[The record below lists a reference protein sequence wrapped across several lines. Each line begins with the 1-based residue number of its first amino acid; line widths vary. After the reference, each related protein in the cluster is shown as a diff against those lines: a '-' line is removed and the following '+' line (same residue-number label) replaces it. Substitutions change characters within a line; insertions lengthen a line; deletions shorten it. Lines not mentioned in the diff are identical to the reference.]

1 MIHPYSYQLTP
12 EIIKEDLRYLELLS
26 RSFPTIAEASTEI
39 INLEAIL
46 NLPKPTEHFIA
57 DPHGE
62 YEAFLHVLKNASGNI
77 KRKVN
82 DLFSNTLRSSEIREL
97 CTLIYYPEQKLEQ
110 IKASDDNIED
120 FYLVTLNQLIKVC
133 RQVSSKYT
141 HSRVCKSLPG
151 DFQYIIEE
159 LLNESEKDVNKQEY
173 LSMIINTIISTQ
185 RADDFIIAMCN
196 MIQALAI
203 DWLHLVGDIYDRGPG
218 ADIIM
223 EKLCSMQ
230 RFDVQWGNHDI
241 DWFGAAAGN
250 DACMANVIRIALRY
264 ASLRTLEEGY
274 GINMIPLATF
284 AMETYK
290 DDPCTEF
297 QPHLSKSDNS
307 HSEKSIRMIAQMHKA
322 ISIIQFKLEAQII
335 DRRPEFKM
343 GDRKLLHYINKEEGV
358 CTINKKAYKMKDSFL
373 PTISPEDPYALTPEE
388 QEVVEKLHHNFS
400 ISDKLKKHIKCLL
413 AHGGMYTIANSNL
426 MYHASVPLNADGSL
440 KDVMLQGKKYR
451 GKALMDKVEQLIREA
466 FNTDTPTEQR
476 LFAKDFIWYLWC
488 GKNSPLFDKDKMS
501 TFERYFLSDEDL
513 KKEIKGYYYQFRN
526 DEKTCDMILDNFG
539 VTGDNR
545 HIINGHVPVKAKMGE
560 KPIKA
565 NGRLLVIDG
574 GFSKAY
580 QPETGIAGYTL
591 VFHSRGL
598 QLVQHQPFTSTQD
611 AIKYG
616 TDIVSTTVLLE
627 LSRQRMLVRD
637 TDKGKE
643 LIAQIQDLKKLL
655 YAYRFGFLK
664 ERR

>member
-12 EIIKEDLRYLELLS
+12 DIIKSDLRYLELLS

-46 NLPKPTEHFIA
+46 NLPKSTEHFIA

-82 DLFSNTLRSSEIREL
+82 DLFGNTLRSAEIKEL
-97 CTLIYYPEQKLEQ
+97 CTLIYYPEQKLAQ
-110 IKASDDNIED
+110 IKASDNDIED

-133 RQVSSKYT
+133 RNVSSKYT
-141 HSRVCKSLPG
+141 HSRVSKAMPHE
-151 DFQYIIEE
+151 FRYIIAE

-185 RADDFIIAMCN
+185 RADDFIIVLCN
-196 MIQALAI
+196 MIQELAI

-223 EKLCSMQ
+223 EKLCTME
-230 RFDVQWGNHDI
+230 RFDVQWGNHDVE
-241 DWFGAAAGN
+241 WFGAAAGN

-274 GINMIPLATF
+274 GINMVPLATF
-284 AMETYK
+284 AMDTYK

-297 QPHLSKSDNS
+297 QPHLPKGDNT
-307 HSEKSIRMIAQMHKA
+307 HSEKSIRMMAQMHKA

-335 DRRPEFKM
+335 NRRPEFGM
-343 GDRKLLHYINKEEGV
+343 EDRKMFHLIDKEKGV
-358 CTINKKAYKMKDSFL
+358 CVINGKEYKLKDTYL
-373 PTISPEDPYALTPEE
+373 PTLQPADPYQLTAEE
-388 QEVVEKLHHNFS
+388 EEVVHKLHHSFS
-400 ISDKLKKHIKCLL
+400 ISDKLRKHIKCLL

-426 MYHASVPLNADGSL
+426 MYHASVPLNEDGSL
-440 KDVMLQGKKYR
+440 KEVKIQGRTYK
-451 GKALMDKVEQLIREA
+451 GKTLMDKVEQLIREA
-466 FNTDTPTEQR
+466 FNSDTPKEQR
-476 LFAKDFIWYLWC
+476 LFAQDYIWYLWC
-488 GKNSPLFDKDKMS
+488 GKESPLFDKDKMA
-501 TFERYFLSDEDL
+501 TFERYFLSD
-513 KKEIKGYYYQFRN
+513 KELWKETKGAYYHYRD
-526 DEKTCDMILDNFG
+526 DEQTCDMILDDFEVKGN
-539 VTGDNR
+539 NR
-545 HIINGHVPVKAKMGE
+545 HIINGHVPVRAKIGE

-565 NGRLLVIDG
+565 HGRLLVIDG

-627 LSRQRMLVRD
+627 LSRQRMMVRD
-637 TDKGKE
+637 TDKGRE
-643 LIAQIQDLKKLL
+643 LISQIQDLKKLL
-655 YAYRFGFLK
+655 FAYRFGYLK